1 MSNKE
6 QATYFVKKKNLDEV
20 ETLTIVLKLY
30 ALTVLDKELS
40 PREVTVLRDYI
51 INGYSKQT
59 KEGIRLSLGISEANL
74 NTLNCSLQSKG
85 FLKPHKTNQRKK
97 ELGDAIEHLKQVFL
111 NRSKKT
117 FLIQFTDAI

>member
-1 MSNKE
+1 MNKE
-6 QATYFVKKKNLDEV
+6 QAIYTVKKKSLNEV

-30 ALTVLDKELS
+30 ALTVLEQELS

-59 KEGIRLSLGISEANL
+59 KDGIRLALGISEANL
-74 NTLNCSLQSKG
+74 NTLNCSLQKKG

-97 ELGDAIEHLKQVFL
+97 ELGDAVENLKQVFF
-111 NRSKKT
+111 NRTKKT
-117 FLIQFTDAI
+117 FLIQFINAV